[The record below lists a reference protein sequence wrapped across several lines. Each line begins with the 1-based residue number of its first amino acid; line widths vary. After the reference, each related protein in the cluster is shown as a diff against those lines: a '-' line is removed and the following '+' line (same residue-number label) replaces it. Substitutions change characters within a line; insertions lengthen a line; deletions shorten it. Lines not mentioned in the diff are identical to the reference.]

1 MKLRKR
7 SSDLI
12 SNNLVL
18 KNKNPILKY
27 SEAKQKLNYSFR
39 KRNSQIN
46 YNEFDNHN
54 AKSEISQND
63 SLSSTKSTSTYALRS
78 IKVDTKSNS
87 KNTKFSKIVLKK
99 QTKIAQK
106 CQVRIDRLNI
116 RMLKRGNI
124 FFKCF
129 LKIVLSMKHFY
140 LEYDYSK

>member
-7 SSDLI
+7 SSDLR

-18 KNKNPILKY
+18 KNKNPILKF
-27 SEAKQKLNYSFR
+27 SEAEQKLNYSFR

-46 YNEFDNHN
+46 YNEFDNHD

-106 CQVRIDRLNI
+106 CQVRIERLNI
-116 RMLKRGNI
+116 RMLKKGNI

-129 LKIVLSMKHFY
+129 L
-140 LEYDYSK
+140 